1 MCVRVTEA
9 DGWVRVDRFHV
20 QPTLAGLRSLIA
32 RLAEDAGQ
40 NFDTPMARISS
51 SPGQVMHCTPGAV
64 VVADRPVDQVQP
76 GKNRDG
82 ALRID

>member
-1 MCVRVTEA
+1 VCVRVTEA

-51 SPGQVMHCTPGAV
+51 SRAGH
-64 VVADRPVDQVQP
+64 
-76 GKNRDG
+76 
-82 ALRID
+82 ALHAMSCSSRRSAGGSGTAREEP